1 MILLRLFSSRGNLA
15 NTMKR
20 PSLGEDLLQ
29 FLRHLLIYG
38 RKKLFGAFLVLET
51 SKSKLATQLY
61 QKRGK
66 YTRPFVHSGM
76 VILMIAGITIGPVL
90 IAETNPVLE
99 QDFWQE
105 APESTSVLSGLS
117 AAAST
122 YTFISE
128 KPRAE
133 VIEYEVKSGDTVS
146 SIAERFGVSV
156 DTIIWENNFA
166 SDKVKIKAG
175 QVLRVLPASGIL
187 HAVKRGETIYSI
199 AKKYDVSAQAVVDWP
214 YNTFTNDET
223 FALAVGQTLMVP
235 DGVMPKKEPVAPRY
249 FAKVSPEVGIVTGT
263 GQFVW
268 PAGGQITQ
276 WYRAWHRGIDIAN
289 RSLPGIAAADSG
301 TVIVVGW
308 PAPWAYGKRVLID
321 HGNGYQT
328 LYAHLNDIY
337 VSAGQKVSRG
347 QVIGQMGSTGRSTGP
362 HLHFEIRQNGVAL
375 NPMSFLN

>member
-1 MILLRLFSSRGNLA
+1 
-15 NTMKR
+15 MKR